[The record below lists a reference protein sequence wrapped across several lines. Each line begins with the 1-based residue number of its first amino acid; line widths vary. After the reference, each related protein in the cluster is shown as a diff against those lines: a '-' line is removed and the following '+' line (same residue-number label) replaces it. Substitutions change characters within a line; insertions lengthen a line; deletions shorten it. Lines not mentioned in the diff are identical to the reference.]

1 MAATDYAI
9 EFRDISKSFGSVAA
23 NSTISIRD
31 VNKAYATFTMPPY
44 SNSGTIL
51 ITAAGMTNG
60 SNYTIAVGSSTVS
73 ATATN
78 SLSNSMGSVPG
89 GGRR

>member
-1 MAATDYAI
+1 
-9 EFRDISKSFGSVAA
+9 
-23 NSTISIRD
+23 
-31 VNKAYATFTMPPY
+31 MPPY

-78 SLSNSMGSVPG
+78 SLSNSMGGGPG